1 MDSIVYP
8 EETPVPG
15 PAETEPVIED
25 PSGVSDKAKEKR
37 KKDKEKDKDK
47 KKKKTKNQ

>member
-1 MDSIVYP
+1 MYP